1 MSNNIKTGS
10 VYFDKKD
17 ERWKCSYYTIDQ
29 KELIEKRKTKSFLTE
44 EEAKHYLTAIQCQ
57 KGNSLFIKNNG
68 IPLNEL
74 LKTLAD
80 NKLEANLIKER
91 SIFKNII

>member
-29 KELIEKRKTKSFLTE
+29 KECTK
-44 EEAKHYLTAIQCQ
+44 I
-57 KGNSLFIKNNG
+57 
-68 IPLNEL
+68 
-74 LKTLAD
+74 
-80 NKLEANLIKER
+80 
-91 SIFKNII
+91 